1 MISQPVR
8 IVVDASVGVKLFVI
22 ESLSDAAH
30 ALFAHIMLPGT
41 RFYTPDLFYVESTNV
56 LWKYARRGKMPI
68 EDANAA
74 VDKLCRLALR
84 SVATASLVSDALEI
98 AHSYDVTAYDAVYA
112 ALARRENMPLVTAD
126 EALVQKLVGLDV
138 IVLWL
143 GDVQLGSQPSL

>member
-30 ALFAHIMLPGT
+30 ALFAHITLPGT
-41 RFYTPDLFYVESTNV
+41 RFYTPDLFYVECTNV

-74 VDKLCRLALR
+74 VDQLCRLALH
-84 SVATASLVSDALEI
+84 SVATVTLVSDALEI
-98 AHSYDVTAYDAVYA
+98 AQTYDVTAYDAVYA
-112 ALARRENMPLVTAD
+112 ALARRENTPLVTAD
-126 EALVQKLVGLDV
+126 EALVRKLVGLDV
-138 IVLWL
+138 VVLWL
-143 GDVQLGSQPSL
+143 GDAQLGTPPPL